1 MAEHGRTQDQAHV
14 IQPAN
19 SADHLAELVR
29 AWSRLGGAPLPVVV
43 TGAAGMGKSLLVAA
57 ALDAFTPRPGLV
69 LTGAARLHTPAPG
82 RYSTRS
88 SAFEFVK

>member
-1 MAEHGRTQDQAHV
+1 
-14 IQPAN
+14 
-19 SADHLAELVR
+19 
-29 AWSRLGGAPLPVVV
+29 
-43 TGAAGMGKSLLVAA
+43 MGKSLLVAA